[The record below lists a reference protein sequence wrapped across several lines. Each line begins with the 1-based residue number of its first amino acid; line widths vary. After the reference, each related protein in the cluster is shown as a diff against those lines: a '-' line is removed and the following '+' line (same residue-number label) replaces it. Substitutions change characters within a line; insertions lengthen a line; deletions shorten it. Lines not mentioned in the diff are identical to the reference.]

1 MLATRS
7 RGFSASQS
15 AARRLPRGLAQAR
28 QGWRRDGW
36 MMRTSRRVPVL
47 LLVAVAVTLTLR
59 PELLRRGGEFVN
71 LTTAQPK
78 LLVTSQTLQLGSS
91 VAGGISPDPQVA
103 KGCERRGLG
112 SVWFIRR
119 HTTQVNS
126 YAVRDGNQGID
137 DLASSPIG
145 RQLSR

>member
-1 MLATRS
+1 M
-7 RGFSASQS
+7 
-15 AARRLPRGLAQAR
+15 
-28 QGWRRDGW
+28 
-36 MMRTSRRVPVL
+36 V
-47 LLVAVAVTLTLR
+47 VAVTLTLG
-59 PELLRRGGEFVN
+59 PELLRRGGEFLN

-91 VAGGISPDPQVA
+91 VAGRISLGLQVA
-103 KGCERRGLG
+103 TKRGEQPGLG

-119 HTTQVNS
+119 HTTQVNL